1 MVIKIKEKFEDRF
14 RKYGERV
21 LVNERQTLELYDQ
34 HIIISTLQL
43 KDFLNETFNA
53 ANVDDEIE
61 RLKLFDFFSKN
72 VHFFDD
78 RNTRQAVYQP
88 KYEGNASLAAC
99 LSAIQLIIRRD
110 TLNCHV
116 FIRSQNFDK
125 NFFYD
130 CQTFC
135 MLIKNMAQRLHT
147 EQGDINI
154 KIVSLHKIIS

>member
-1 MVIKIKEKFEDRF
+1 MVIKIKEKIEDKF
-14 RKYGERV
+14 RKKGEII
-21 LVNERQTLELYDQ
+21 LVSDKQTLELYDQ
-34 HIIISTLQL
+34 HIIIPSQSLN
-43 KDFLNETFNA
+43 DFLNEIFSP

-61 RLKLFDFFSKN
+61 RLKMFDFFNKN
-72 VHFFDD
+72 IHFFDD

-88 KYEGNASLAAC
+88 KYEGNLSLAAC

-110 TLNCHV
+110 KLDCHV

-130 CQTFC
+130 CKTFC
-135 MLIKNMAQRLHT
+135 MLIKSMSEKLHT
-147 EQGDINI
+147 EMGEVNI